1 MLGGGACRNP
11 GLENLNW
18 NKRAESSY
26 VTQEPWGREGP
37 CPYMSG
43 LGGGTGH
50 INDMLALWGSSLS
63 ALALPSTCGSL
74 IPSMSVGRW
83 ISTVGAL
90 RS

>member
-37 CPYMSG
+37 SPYMSG
-43 LGGGTGH
+43 FGGRDWTY
-50 INDMLALWGSSLS
+50 
-63 ALALPSTCGSL
+63 
-74 IPSMSVGRW
+74 
-83 ISTVGAL
+83 
-90 RS
+90 